1 MPVAQGT
8 GCHAF
13 IFPIPSLR
21 PREVLSFAEGD
32 IAKKDSQPGILTALS
47 APHVV
52 SYLADKMVEVESPR
66 GGVRGKAFAQC
77 ARGPEFYL
85 QHTFGRYLGRT
96 TAAIFI
102 CVYSIQK
109 HAPHLISCCI
119 PGTRCLVGS

>member
-21 PREVLSFAEGD
+21 LREVFSFAEGD

-47 APHVV
+47 ATHVV

-66 GGVRGKAFAQC
+66 GGVRKSVC
-77 ARGPEFYL
+77 PV
-85 QHTFGRYLGRT
+85 
-96 TAAIFI
+96 
-102 CVYSIQK
+102 C
-109 HAPHLISCCI
+109 
-119 PGTRCLVGS
+119 